1 MLTSGGCTGGGNGPK
16 SDIHLT
22 AFNLLESMHLTTL
35 YKTSE
40 RSVWS

>member
-16 SDIHLT
+16 SDIHLI
-22 AFNLLESMHLTTL
+22 ALNLLESMHLIAL

-40 RSVWS
+40 